1 MKKKTCFI
9 FVLVGI
15 LLTSVGCSQD
25 GNTRN
30 YQIDYYL
37 DTIQSH
43 IIISAVCS
51 KKDGISISSINVGT
65 VTQTE

>member
-1 MKKKTCFI
+1 MRKKTCFI

-15 LLTSVGCSQD
+15 LLTSVGCGHD